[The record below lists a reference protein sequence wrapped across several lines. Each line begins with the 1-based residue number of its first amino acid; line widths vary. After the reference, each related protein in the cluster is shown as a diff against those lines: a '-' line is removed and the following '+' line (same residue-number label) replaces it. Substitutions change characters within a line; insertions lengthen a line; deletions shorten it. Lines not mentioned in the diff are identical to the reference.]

1 MIYIALTII
10 AATWAGLTA
19 ERRMP
24 GRAGTGSRR
33 ALTLVLYTV
42 LPAVVF
48 LNLVRAD
55 LDQDLLVGI
64 GLGWVT
70 VVVCATAAFAIG
82 SRWLAL
88 ERPQIGALLCCILVS
103 NTAYLGY
110 PLVAAL
116 LGFDELSDAVAF
128 DVGVGTTALLIGA
141 FSVGAAFGTKAGET
155 PRERV
160 RSFFARNIPL
170 YAAGLAL
177 IAPDWMAPE
186 WAVDASR
193 VAIVL
198 MLPVGFFAVG
208 AALAE
213 DSEEAELQFP
223 PPFTRETATVVG
235 LKLVLMPALLFALA
249 LPLIDLPASFLLLA
263 AMPSGLNAM
272 IVVHAYGL
280 DLKITANALIW
291 TTAIVVPVALVAS
304 LL

>member
-1 MIYIALTII
+1 
-10 AATWAGLTA
+10 
-19 ERRMP
+19 MP

-70 VVVCATAAFAIG
+70 VVVCATVAFAIG

-128 DVGVGTTALLIGA
+128 DVGVGATSLLIGA

-170 YAAGLAL
+170 YAAALAV
-177 IAPDWMAPE
+177 IAPEWMAPE

-213 DSEEAELQFP
+213 DSEEAELRFP
-223 PPFTRETATVVG
+223 PPFTRETATVVAM
-235 LKLVLMPALLFALA
+235 KLILMPALLFLLA
-249 LPLIDLPASFLLLA
+249 LPFIELPTSFLLLA

-272 IVVHAYGL
+272 IVVHTYGL

>member
-1 MIYIALTII
+1 M
-10 AATWAGLTA
+10 
-19 ERRMP
+19 
-24 GRAGTGSRR
+24 
-33 ALTLVLYTV
+33 
-42 LPAVVF
+42 
-48 LNLVRAD
+48 
-55 LDQDLLVGI
+55 
-64 GLGWVT
+64 
-70 VVVCATAAFAIG
+70 
-82 SRWLAL
+82 
-88 ERPQIGALLCCILVS
+88 LVS

-116 LGFDELSDAVAF
+116 LGFDELSDAVAY
-128 DVGVGTTALLIGA
+128 DVGVGTTSLLIGA

-155 PRERV
+155 PRQRV

-177 IAPDWMAPE
+177 LAPEWMAPD

-193 VAIVL
+193 IAIVL
-198 MLPVGFFAVG
+198 LLPVGFFAVG

-213 DSEEAELQFP
+213 DEEEAELSFP